1 MFSRRRGDS
10 RATTCR
16 PLIATALLT
25 PSSALEDNLL
35 NSSADPRKAPNEI
48 ISLDRLIRAHT
59 TAGSF
64 VCNRKRH
71 VPHPQTHIFIILYTN
86 MHFYTHP
93 HPHVQTTQHDRF
105 FVRYS
110 YYYYC
115 VCIHIYMPSIILL
128 TGRTGPFHTFRPSD
142 SDRPPTD
149 THYIV
154 CALVVNKMIVL
165 NRRTRPYTLRP
176 DVLIKT
182 TSLNSP

>member
-1 MFSRRRGDS
+1 LFSRRRGDS

-25 PSSALEDNLL
+25 PSSVLEDNLL

-48 ISLDRLIRAHT
+48 ISLDHLIRAHT

-86 MHFYTHP
+86 MNFHTHMHAP
-93 HPHVQTTQHDRF
+93 THVQTTQHDRF

-110 YYYYC
+110 YYYYY
-115 VCIHIYMPSIILL
+115 VHIYIRGIILL
-128 TGRTGPFHTFRPSD
+128 VSRTGPFHTFRPSD
-142 SDRPPTD
+142 LDRPPTA
-149 THYIV
+149 THY
-154 CALVVNKMIVL
+154 
-165 NRRTRPYTLRP
+165 T
-176 DVLIKT
+176 
-182 TSLNSP
+182 